1 MNGIEPLTDT
11 ASGAPLPA
19 LFAAVAI
26 AIQCASLSV
35 LLVLK
40 RWAFLG
46 QGISHAAFGG
56 VGIAAILGLGVGSG
70 FAVAAVFCVGCAIG
84 IGAMSQREKVTA
96 DTAIAVAL
104 VGAMSLG
111 AILIHLRL
119 KYVGP
124 APMAQEWENLLFGS
138 IASVTTTDAVIAWV
152 VATIVVGAVFILR
165 RPMQFWAFDEAA
177 AESFGVATG
186 AMRYALLVMSA
197 VSIVVSMK
205 LAGVVLVTAL
215 LVLPGATALLLSR
228 RMGVVSALSLVVALL
243 GVMGG
248 LGMAIQV
255 DLPPG
260 PSMVAVLVGLF
271 ALSGVISLRFRF

>member
-1 MNGIEPLTDT
+1 MHGVESLADAAT
-11 ASGAPLPA
+11 GVPLPA

-26 AIQCASLSV
+26 AIQCAALSV
-35 LLVLK
+35 LIVLK

-46 QGISHAAFGG
+46 QGITHAAFGG
-56 VGIAAILGLGVGSG
+56 VGIAAIFGLSVGGG
-70 FAVAAVFCVGCAIG
+70 FAVVAVFCVLCAVG
-84 IGAMSQREKVTA
+84 IGALSQRERITS

-124 APMAQEWENLLFGS
+124 APMAQEWESLLFGS
-138 IASVTTTDAVIAWV
+138 IATVTTTDAVIAWV
-152 VATIVVGAVFILR
+152 VAAVVVSAIFVLR
-165 RPMQFWAFDEAA
+165 RPMRFWAFDEAA

-186 AMRYALLVMSA
+186 AMRYALLVLSA

-205 LAGVVLVTAL
+205 LAGVALVTAL
-215 LVLPGATALLLSR
+215 LVLPGATALLVSR
-228 RMGVVSALSLVVALL
+228 RMGAVSALSLAVALI

-248 LGMAIQV
+248 LSVAIWV

-260 PSMVAVLVGLF
+260 PSMVAVLVAIFTLC
-271 ALSGVISLRFRF
+271 GVISLRFR